1 MKHGLT
7 KVALVLAALVAFSGC
22 TFFDAD
28 PDSVSNTCSTDSDCV
43 GGVCADIGGKS
54 ACLATGADI
63 PGLILEVQP
72 STEASYGAGTSF
84 LVPFGGYGL
93 KAQSVAGIVI
103 DRDIVL
109 PHSVVSPIELFI
121 DYDFKGCSLPST
133 RKVPADFIFYRN
145 SMHDGLPDH
154 EAAAIALENETDSY
168 VADLPQGIY
177 DMLVIPRVPD
187 GCSAAPPPPSFHRE
201 LDVSKGGDV
210 DLHLTTPPHVIS
222 GTVGFPK
229 GQDLTGW
236 SIQVVEPKRGK
247 PISSTQALEV
257 EPLNL
262 YASYVLEYFWKGTPD
277 ASPVLRL
284 SPPEGVNAP
293 RLFWEV
299 AALNP
304 LEPNAE
310 SIEAN
315 LVLVDL
321 DAVGRDVNAFVVDT
335 KGFPVASTV
344 TFRSSELSGN
354 ASNNANYSIVVDSD
368 HDGRFTTKLLPG
380 KYKVIAHPTFDTTK
394 AVTTDEWEITTDD
407 DCICGKAIIIQD
419 KFAISGMVALP
430 DRTPLIWG
438 TASVYPSRSPE
449 RPYLSSRLATD
460 ASISPIASAPL
471 GSSGDFSLLVDPG
484 LADLLVVPPPGS
496 LFPWLVHSQLDFQPK
511 DSKEMVDLTSLKL
524 SYPAIL
530 RGIVRSPDEALVTSG
545 AVRAWMPVAATGFD
559 GTVVIQI
566 GETMTG
572 ADGRFTLPLAPSFSK

>member
-210 DLHLTTPPHVIS
+210 DLHHTRSTSLNTS
-222 GTVGFPK
+222 TVCIPK
-229 GQDLTGW
+229 GQDLT
-236 SIQVVEPKRGK
+236 
-247 PISSTQALEV
+247 T
-257 EPLNL
+257 
-262 YASYVLEYFWKGTPD
+262 
-277 ASPVLRL
+277 
-284 SPPEGVNAP
+284 
-293 RLFWEV
+293 
-299 AALNP
+299 
-304 LEPNAE
+304 
-310 SIEAN
+310 
-315 LVLVDL
+315 
-321 DAVGRDVNAFVVDT
+321 
-335 KGFPVASTV
+335 
-344 TFRSSELSGN
+344 
-354 ASNNANYSIVVDSD
+354 
-368 HDGRFTTKLLPG
+368 
-380 KYKVIAHPTFDTTK
+380 
-394 AVTTDEWEITTDD
+394 
-407 DCICGKAIIIQD
+407 
-419 KFAISGMVALP
+419 
-430 DRTPLIWG
+430 
-438 TASVYPSRSPE
+438 
-449 RPYLSSRLATD
+449 
-460 ASISPIASAPL
+460 
-471 GSSGDFSLLVDPG
+471 
-484 LADLLVVPPPGS
+484 
-496 LFPWLVHSQLDFQPK
+496 
-511 DSKEMVDLTSLKL
+511 
-524 SYPAIL
+524 
-530 RGIVRSPDEALVTSG
+530 
-545 AVRAWMPVAATGFD
+545 
-559 GTVVIQI
+559 
-566 GETMTG
+566 
-572 ADGRFTLPLAPSFSK
+572 